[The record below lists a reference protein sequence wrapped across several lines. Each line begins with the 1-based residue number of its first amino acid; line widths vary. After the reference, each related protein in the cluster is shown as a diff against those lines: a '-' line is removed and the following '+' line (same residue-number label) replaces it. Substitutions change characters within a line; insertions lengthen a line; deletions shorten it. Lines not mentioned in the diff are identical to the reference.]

1 MRELLLTYK
10 HEAHIT
16 PSVSFS
22 VIPKACKTGSVAFRW
37 TSAISLFCFG
47 FFIYLLGLWMSYIA
61 WKYTNLHCLN
71 IWMFTELSYRGETFG
86 WKLNRDLYDEIL
98 PCRYCFF
105 FLAHTHTDS
114 TDRGLHFRDKA
125 DPWCQRIAHLGRK
138 ITRWSNC
145 DGVKI
150 VIWEN
155 CVHKHSLISNWQ

>member
-98 PCRYCFF
+98 PCCYCFF

>member
-1 MRELLLTYK
+1 MKNCAMRELLLTYK

-61 WKYTNLHCLN
+61 WKYTDLHCLN

-105 FLAHTHTDS
+105 FSCTHS
-114 TDRGLHFRDKA
+114 HRQY
-125 DPWCQRIAHLGRK
+125 WQRFALQRQS
-138 ITRWSNC
+138 WSMMS
-145 DGVKI
+145 
-150 VIWEN
+150 EN
-155 CVHKHSLISNWQ
+155 SSSGAQDHQME

>member
-22 VIPKACKTGSVAFRW
+22 VIPKACRTGSVAFRW
-37 TSAISLFCFG
+37 TKSILICFSSQCTPSCAISQFCFG
-47 FFIYLLGLWMSYIA
+47 LFIYLLGFWMSYIA

-98 PCRYCFF
+98 PCCYCFCF

-114 TDRGLHFRDKA
+114 TDRFAL
-125 DPWCQRIAHLGRK
+125 QRQS
-138 ITRWSNC
+138 WSMMSEKSSS
-145 DGVKI
+145 GVQDHQM
-150 VIWEN
+150 E
-155 CVHKHSLISNWQ
+155 